1 MTRFHWMG
9 RGAGALALML
19 PLAACE
25 TPPLSANVVNAS
37 EAQVAQR
44 ATFGT
49 VVGFRQVLVQGGNQ
63 GAELAGT
70 AGGAAIGIA
79 AGNQIGDGRGRD
91 AAQAIGGIIG
101 AVAGNRAARGA
112 TSQQS
117 FEWTVQLDTGAT
129 ISVIQS
135 QPTFGRGQR
144 VQVIQG
150 AGGLTRLV
158 AA

>member
-112 TSQQS
+112 TSQA
-117 FEWTVQLDTGAT
+117 VLRVDGAARH
-129 ISVIQS
+129 
-135 QPTFGRGQR
+135 GRYDLRDPVPADLRPWAAGPGDP
-144 VQVIQG
+144 G
-150 AGGLTRLV
+150 AR